1 MSSITSSASD
11 QRRASPDDRRWLILV
26 IVAIAQLMVVLDATI
41 VNIALPSAQRA
52 LGFPNSDRQWVVT
65 AYALAFGSLLLV
77 GGRLGDMFSRKW
89 IFITGLVGFAL
100 ASAIGGAAGS
110 FVILVT
116 ARALQGAFGAL
127 LAPSAL
133 GTLVSTFQ
141 DPRERGKAFGVF
153 GSVAAGG
160 GGIGLILG
168 GVLTQYLS
176 WRYCLYVNLVFAAI
190 AVAGALV
197 YIRSSR
203 PAVRPRLDWPGTVLA
218 CAGLFLIVFGFSR
231 AETAGW
237 TDPLTLGCLVLG
249 PVLLAGFVLAEQRSS
264 HPLLPLRVLVDR
276 TRGGSYVALF
286 ISGIAIFG
294 TFLFLTFYLQLIKGE
309 SPLTTGLLFLP
320 MIGCILISSNLSS
333 IVLLPRMGPRAL
345 IASGMLLGTGGMVYL
360 TQVSVNSSYVGGVL
374 PALLLL
380 GLGFGMIF
388 APGINTATAGVR
400 RQDSGVASA
409 LVNTVQQVGGS
420 IGTSA
425 LSTIA
430 LTATASYLAAHHAS
444 PLAPAIAA
452 THGYTLAFA
461 ISAGLL
467 GLGFILAIALL
478 PSKHRLAGAQD
489 HRHHRGR
496 RASTPRPGPNS
507 SPGPSSSPSPSA
519 SPGSGVRSDS
529 RGPVQLLAGSE
540 GSWIGSG
547 RGTAGDPALEDGDLI
562 RGPCPVAGHC
572 AVAEPLEDR
581 VLVRPD
587 VAVGPE
593 VEGLEHRVAVPFA
606 EHRTDITLE
615 AQPCG

>member
-1 MSSITSSASD
+1 MSSITSSATD
-11 QRRASPDDRRWLILV
+11 QRRAAPDDRRWLILV

-77 GGRLGDMFSRKW
+77 GGRLGDMFNRKW
-89 IFITGLVGFAL
+89 IFITGLVGFAV

-110 FVILVT
+110 FVILVA

-197 YIRSSR
+197 YIRSGR
-203 PAVRPRLDWPGTVLA
+203 PAVRPRMDWPGTVLA

-237 TDPLTLGCLVLG
+237 TDSLTLGSLVLG

-264 HPLLPLRVLVDR
+264 HPLLPLRVLLDR

-345 IASGMLLGTGGMVYL
+345 IATGMLLGTGGMVYL
-360 TQVSVNSSYVGGVL
+360 TQVSVNSSYASGVL
-374 PALLLL
+374 PALLIL

-400 RQDSGVASA
+400 REDSGVASA

-430 LTATASYLAAHHAS
+430 LTATASYLVAHHAS

-467 GLGFILAIALL
+467 GLGFILAILLL
-478 PSKHRLAGAQD
+478 PSKRRLAELRTAATTAAAGPARPAPVPTPAAGPAPAQAQTQAP
-489 HRHHRGR
+489 GFE
-496 RASTPRPGPNS
+496 AIPVALCSCSPVVRP
-507 SPGPSSSPSPSA
+507 
-519 SPGSGVRSDS
+519 PGSV
-529 RGPVQLLAGSE
+529 A
-540 GSWIGSG
+540 
-547 RGTAGDPALEDGDLI
+547 TPA
-562 RGPCPVAGHC
+562 R
-572 AVAEPLEDR
+572 
-581 VLVRPD
+581 
-587 VAVGPE
+587 
-593 VEGLEHRVAVPFA
+593 
-606 EHRTDITLE
+606 
-615 AQPCG
+615 

>member
-11 QRRASPDDRRWLILV
+11 QRRAAPDDRRWLILV

-141 DPRERGKAFGVF
+141 DPRERGRAFGVF

-190 AVAGALV
+190 AVTGALV
-197 YIRSSR
+197 YIRSGR
-203 PAVRPRLDWPGTVLA
+203 PAVRPRMDWPGSVLA

-237 TDPLTLGCLVLG
+237 TDSLTLGSLVLG

-294 TFLFLTFYLQLIKGE
+294 TFLFLTFYLQLVKGE

-333 IVLLPRMGPRAL
+333 IVLLPRIGPRAL
-345 IASGMLLGTGGMVYL
+345 IATGMLLGTGGMVYL
-360 TQVSVNSSYVGGVL
+360 TQVSVTSSYAAGVL
-374 PALLLL
+374 PALLIL

-430 LTATASYLAAHHAS
+430 LTATASYLVAHHAS

-467 GLGFILAIALL
+467 GLGFILAIVLL
-478 PSKHRLAGAQD
+478 PSKRRLAELRTVAPTPAAGPARPAPLPTPAAVPAPAQVQAPAP
-489 HRHHRGR
+489 GVE
-496 RASTPRPGPNS
+496 AIPVALCSCSPVVTRP
-507 SPGPSSSPSPSA
+507 
-519 SPGSGVRSDS
+519 PGS
-529 RGPVQLLAGSE
+529 
-540 GSWIGSG
+540 
-547 RGTAGDPALEDGDLI
+547 
-562 RGPCPVAGHC
+562 
-572 AVAEPLEDR
+572 VAEP
-581 VLVRPD
+581 VR
-587 VAVGPE
+587 
-593 VEGLEHRVAVPFA
+593 
-606 EHRTDITLE
+606 
-615 AQPCG
+615 